1 MTFQNPLALIVLAA
15 GRSSRMGRPKQ
26 LEVVDGE
33 PMVTRAAKL
42 ALGCEAQQTILVT
55 GAYAEQIEQI
65 LLPLP
70 ERNRLTLVHNSHW
83 QEGQSTSVRAAIQ
96 ALNDEIQA
104 VVFLPVDQPF
114 VTSTFL
120 QSIITTWQ
128 NGAGLVAPQVNGE
141 ARGAP
146 ALFTR
151 PYFPELIQIQG
162 DVGGR
167 VVLMKHRGEVTWLAA
182 EASLLRDIDTPEDL
196 SNG

>member
-1 MTFQNPLALIVLAA
+1 MTSQNPLALIILAA

-33 PMVTRAAKL
+33 PMVVRAASL
-42 ALGCEAQQTILVT
+42 ALSCKAQQTFLVT
-55 GAYAEQIEQI
+55 GAYADQIEQI

-70 ERNRLTLVHNSHW
+70 ERNRLALIHNPHW
-83 QEGQSTSVRAAIQ
+83 QEGQSTSVHAAIQ

-104 VVFLPVDQPF
+104 VLFLPVDQPF
-114 VTSTFL
+114 VTAAFL
-120 QSIITTWQ
+120 QVIINAWQ
-128 NGAGLVAPQVNGE
+128 AGAALVAPQVNGE
-141 ARGAP
+141 PRGAP

-151 PYFPELIQIQG
+151 SYFPELLQIQG

-167 VVLMKHRGEVTWLAA
+167 LVLMKHRNEVTWLPA

-196 SNG
+196 KNG